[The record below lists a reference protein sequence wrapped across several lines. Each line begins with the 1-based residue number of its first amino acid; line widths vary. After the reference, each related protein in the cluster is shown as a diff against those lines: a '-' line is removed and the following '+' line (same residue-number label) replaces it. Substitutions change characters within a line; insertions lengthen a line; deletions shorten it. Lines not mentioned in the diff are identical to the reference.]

1 MTKKKLGSA
10 QQQTCLLAEK
20 KSLLIKRENQGGNPD
35 LPQLAAVEKLPFKMS
50 DKTGKSTE

>member
-1 MTKKKLGSA
+1 MTKKKLGSV
-10 QQQTCLLAEK
+10 QQQSCLLAEK